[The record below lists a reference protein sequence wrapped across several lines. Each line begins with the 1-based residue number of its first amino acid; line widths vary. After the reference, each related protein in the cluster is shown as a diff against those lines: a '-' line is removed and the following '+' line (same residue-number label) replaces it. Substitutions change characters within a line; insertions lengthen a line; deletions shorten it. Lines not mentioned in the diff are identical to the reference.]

1 MGARVDG
8 GRRGVE
14 SARTAGGKNG
24 MGSEARWGRSGGG
37 DCFLGLHEAERVGT
51 GDQARAMRR
60 EALVEASWT
69 SGAEL
74 VLTGWARAMRG
85 QMMMGSATGKRKR
98 KRGQAKQRDD
108 SPMGH

>member
-1 MGARVDG
+1 
-8 GRRGVE
+8 
-14 SARTAGGKNG
+14 

-37 DCFLGLHEAERVGT
+37 DCFLGLHEAERVGA

-85 QMMMGSATGKRKR
+85 QMMMGSATGKRSSETIR
-98 KRGQAKQRDD
+98 RWDIEDGQVTAARERQASERTKQ
-108 SPMGH
+108 GVEW